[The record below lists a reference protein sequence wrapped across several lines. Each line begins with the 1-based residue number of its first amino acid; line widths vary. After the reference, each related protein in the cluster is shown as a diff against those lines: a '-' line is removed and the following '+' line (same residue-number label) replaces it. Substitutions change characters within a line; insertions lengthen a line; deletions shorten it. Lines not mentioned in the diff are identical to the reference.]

1 MDMGRE
7 AMTLNFYVSYLVP
20 VKPEKIQK
28 IEQEISRI
36 ESSLENSINVDP
48 STDRKEA
55 DMALTRLRAQM
66 EPERRREPAIMR
78 SHVGPEGR
86 VFNWDCPR
94 CGSCEGLTHV
104 VASVRN
110 GEISMRSSC
119 HECGAEVHKEELP
132 MSLDLFRMRTRR
144 TDGVEVQAK
153 P

>member
-48 STDRKEA
+48 SADRKEA
-55 DMALTRLRAQM
+55 DLALTRLRAQM
-66 EPERRREPAIMR
+66 EPELRREPAR
-78 SHVGPEGR
+78 QVSHDGLTDW
-86 VFNWDCPR
+86 FCPR
-94 CGSCEGLTHV
+94 PECKSSIASVIGNSVESDVSCGS
-104 VASVRN
+104 
-110 GEISMRSSC
+110 
-119 HECGAEVHKEELP
+119 CGAEVHKEELP